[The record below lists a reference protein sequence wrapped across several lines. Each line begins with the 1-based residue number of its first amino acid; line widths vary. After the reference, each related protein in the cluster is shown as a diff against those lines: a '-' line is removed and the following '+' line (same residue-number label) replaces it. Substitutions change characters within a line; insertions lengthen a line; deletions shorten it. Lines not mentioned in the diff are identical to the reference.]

1 MSVRPEDRF
10 PLALLAGVAVVGAWS
25 AWEPYD
31 FVTWVL
37 EVSPI
42 VAAVPLLLA
51 TRRSF
56 PLTNLAYAM
65 IAIHGVVLLVG
76 GHYTYALVPAGD
88 WVKEWLHLL
97 RNHYDR
103 LGHVMQGFGP
113 AILVREFIAR
123 RSPVRLPGHAGWS
136 LFFTT
141 SICLAIAACYEFLE
155 WVVAIWGPDQ
165 QGIAFLATQG
175 DEWDTQWDMFLCLCG
190 ALAAQVLVGPAH
202 DRMLARFT
210 AGRGPVD

>member
-1 MSVRPEDRF
+1 MRLRADDRY
-10 PLALLAGVAVVGAWS
+10 PLALLAGVVVVGAWS
-25 AWEPYD
+25 AWKPFD
-31 FVTWVL
+31 LLTWVL
-37 EVSPI
+37 EV
-42 VAAVPLLLA
+42 APLLAAIPILFA

-56 PLTNLAYAM
+56 PLTNLAYTL
-65 IAIHGVVLLVG
+65 IAVHGVVLMVG

-88 WVKEWLHLL
+88 WVKEWLDLS

-123 RSPVRLPGHAGWS
+123 RSPVRLPGHAGWA

-141 SICLAIAACYEFLE
+141 SICLSIAACYEFLE
-155 WVVAIWGPDQ
+155 WAVAIWGPDE

-175 DEWDTQWDMFLCLCG
+175 DEWDTQWDMFLCFVG
-190 ALAAQVLVGPAH
+190 ALASQLLLGPLH
-202 DRMLARFT
+202 DRMLARST
-210 AGRGPVD
+210 RTSAKVD